1 MQPKTIM
8 RNNMRTLKIG
18 LSLCLIKIKNRH
30 NKIINQQLN
39 KYNLKHRKNKQNT
52 NRNNIKNQ
60 QNNN

>member
-1 MQPKTIM
+1 
-8 RNNMRTLKIG
+8 MRTLKIG